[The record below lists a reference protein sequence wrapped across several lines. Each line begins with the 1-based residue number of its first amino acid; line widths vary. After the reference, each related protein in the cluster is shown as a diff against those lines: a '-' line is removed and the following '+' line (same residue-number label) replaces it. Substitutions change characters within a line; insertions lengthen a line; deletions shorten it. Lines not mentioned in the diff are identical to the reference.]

1 MARRSAGGWPA
12 RLAAALALLVATACT
27 PPPPPVVAPG
37 VTSVPAEPSPARA
50 LVVGVDD
57 LSGGFNP
64 HTLAD
69 LTPTAS
75 AVAGLLL
82 PSAFR
87 QAADGSWQIDYRVL
101 ESARVSATDPITIT
115 YRIRLDAAWSDGAPI
130 AAEDFAYLAEQMRTQ
145 PGVVT
150 DAGYQLI
157 DEVVSADGG
166 KTVRVVLREPYPG
179 WRTLFRELLPA
190 HLLKDAPGGWTDA
203 LDEGLPVSGGPF
215 VLTPVDPARRE
226 LVLARND
233 RYWDTPAWAD
243 RLVLRQLTDGALAE
257 AVSTGSVQ
265 AALFGRPDRVTLD
278 LLAESGVTGQL
289 TVPQPSVAQ
298 VVLRSGSTAL
308 SDPRVRAAVAAA
320 LDRSDLVAV
329 GAGGGP
335 SAGLVADAQVLAPSR
350 EGYAPTRPENV
361 LSTPDL
367 EAAARLLT
375 EAGYARMPEGWTRDG
390 GRLELVIAAPE
401 GADPFPM
408 LAARV
413 SDQLAAL
420 GIGTT
425 VVTPPADQLYAP
437 AGSADAGASPQ
448 ESAAAPEAAP
458 PPAIDIAVIP
468 LPAGGDPATLLA
480 SAHGC
485 PIEVPEGRRPPR
497 DIAGSCDSS
506 LQPAIEGALTGKLP
520 VGATIAGLEPVLWQ
534 RAVAIPLYQQASV
547 FVPGSALLDVVPAP
561 LVEGP
566 LDRADRWRLPA
577 GDA

>member
-1 MARRSAGGWPA
+1 MARREEGGGRPAWLAG
-12 RLAAALALLVATACT
+12 ALVLLLATACT
-27 PPPPPVVAPG
+27 PEAPPLVAPG
-37 VTSVPAEPSPARA
+37 VTSTPPEPSPARE

-101 ESARVSATDPITIT
+101 EAARVSATDPFTIT
-115 YRIRLDAAWSDGAPI
+115 YRIRRDAAWSDGAPI

-150 DAGYQLI
+150 GAGYQLI
-157 DEVVSADGG
+157 DEVVSGDGG
-166 KTVRVVLREPYPG
+166 KTVRVVFREPYPG

-203 LDEGLPVSGGPF
+203 LDEGIPVSGGPF
-215 VLTPVDPARRE
+215 VLAPVDPARRE

-257 AVSTGSVQ
+257 ALSTGSVQ

-278 LLAESGVTGQL
+278 LLAESGVTGRVI
-289 TVPQPSVAQ
+289 VPQPSVAH
-298 VVLRSGSTAL
+298 VVLRSGSTTLA
-308 SDPRVRAAVAAA
+308 DPRVRDAVAAA
-320 LDRSDLVAV
+320 LDRSALIAV

-350 EGYAPTRPENV
+350 EGYVPTRGEDAPT
-361 LSTPDL
+361 TADL
-367 EAAARLLT
+367 DAAAGLLAD
-375 EAGYARMPEGWTRDG
+375 AGYARTPEGWTRDG
-390 GRLELVIAAPE
+390 ERLELVVAAPD

-408 LAARV
+408 LAAKV
-413 SDQLAAL
+413 SEQLAAL
-420 GIGTT
+420 DIGATGI
-425 VVTPPADQLYAP
+425 TPSADQLYMP
-437 AGSADAGASPQ
+437 AVADEMATPE
-448 ESAAAPEAAP
+448 ESAVAPETDPVP
-458 PPAIDIAVIP
+458 PIDIAVVP

-485 PIEVPEGRRPPR
+485 SIDTPDGEPPPPR
-497 DIAGSCDSS
+497 DIAGSCVSS
-506 LQPAIEGALTGKLP
+506 LQPAIDGALTGRLP
-520 VGATIAGLEPVLWQ
+520 AGPTIAGLEPVLWE
-534 RAVAIPLYQQASV
+534 RAVSIPLYQQASV
-547 FVPGSALLDVVPAP
+547 FVPGSALRDVAPGP

-566 LDRADRWRLPA
+566 LDRADRWRLP
-577 GDA
+577 GR